1 MYIYVAAILHNFE
14 SLARSVIII
23 IMIGWL
29 HGEIIDIKLEKSHL
43 ILNVG
48 GVGYITHTTAQTL
61 LSAKTGDTLSM
72 HTYTVVRETA
82 LDLYGFNSL
91 EEKSLFELLLSVSGV
106 GPKSALSILSLADT
120 STIYNAISR
129 DETSYLTK
137 VSGIGKKLAGKIVL
151 ELKDKIGDMGESA
164 NSATSN
170 DASVMEALEAMGY
183 KAQEARDAIKS
194 IPSDV
199 EGLNARVSTALKALS
214 SQ

>member
-14 SLARSVIII
+14 SLARSVIIT

-29 HGEIIDIKLEKSHL
+29 SGDIIDIKLERSYL

-48 GVGYITHTTAQTL
+48 GVGYVVYTSAQTL
-61 LSAKTGDTLSM
+61 LSATVGDSLTI
-72 HTYTVVRETA
+72 HTHTVVRETA
-82 LDLYGFNSL
+82 LDLYGFNTA
-91 EEKSLFELLLSVSGV
+91 EEKALFELLLSVSGV

-151 ELKDKIGDMGESA
+151 ELKDKIGDIGKAGDST
-164 NSATSN
+164 TS
-170 DASVMEALEAMGY
+170 DDSSVMEALEAMGY
-183 KAQEARDAIKS
+183 KVQEAREAIKS
-194 IPSDV
+194 IPSDTT
-199 EGLNARVSTALKALS
+199 GLNARVSAALKALS
-214 SQ
+214 NQ

>member
-1 MYIYVAAILHNFE
+1 
-14 SLARSVIII
+14 
-23 IMIGWL
+23 MIGWL
-29 HGEIIDIKLEKSHL
+29 EGEVIKIKLESGYL
-43 ILNVG
+43 ILNVNS
-48 GVGYITHTTAQTL
+48 VGYIIHTTAHTL
-61 LSAKTGDTLSM
+61 LSAKRGDTLSV

-82 LDLYGFNSL
+82 LDLYGFNSP
-91 EEKSLFELLLSVSGV
+91 EEKALFELLISVSGV

-151 ELKDKIGDMGESA
+151 ELKDKIGDIGESG
-164 NSATSN
+164 NSTTTD

-194 IPSDV
+194 IPSDTQ
-199 EGLNARVSTALKALS
+199 GLNARVSAALKALS
-214 SQ
+214 NQ